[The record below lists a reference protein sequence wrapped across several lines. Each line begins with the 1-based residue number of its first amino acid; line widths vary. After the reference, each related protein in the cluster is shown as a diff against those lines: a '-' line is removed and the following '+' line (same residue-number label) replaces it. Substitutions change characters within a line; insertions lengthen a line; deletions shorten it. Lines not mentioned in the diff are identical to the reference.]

1 MKKVLFTSIL
11 LLSAVSF
18 GGNIYAHDATGGN
31 DKEVTTHSESS
42 ASVEFKASE
51 DGKTLT
57 ISGQGD
63 LTSYTTTDWSAKV
76 FTNNAVGFVFT
87 DADGKTPVAA
97 GDSYNAG
104 KTYYHADYNYTKVLE
119 GGLPVAWQNGFA
131 GVDVKQSWNEE
142 KLRNLYYG
150 YFNNWGEKNSITI
163 DSKVTST
170 SQIQTGS
177 WNSTNDSYAYK
188 NMAMYFVCEGESNIG
203 SYTFDELQSKQIRMI
218 TLAEFNDEY
227 IKSEATYY
235 VQDNASLFKST
246 DGGKTF
252 VGLSPNVRYTWT
264 PNDVFYKGTATYAEI
279 ENNEDFFGEKHSD
292 YIQADNKT
300 LSFNELLLR
309 KITEGAYENVVFKNE
324 STTEPLMID
333 KSIIRAI
340 MYPDFIA
347 SQAQTANKF
356 LLNLDLG
363 EATVN
368 NFDGRNLLPTD
379 EANNDWLANQ
389 LNVQSITLP
398 LNSKT
403 TNETTSEEEMVLPAY
418 ALGGLTGCL
427 SLTDVKVPDG
437 YTKIASQAFYQAS
450 HLKSVE
456 LGNNVTEIGEK
467 AFFASG
473 LQNVELN
480 GNLKTIGKFAFAGT
494 GLTTLSLPE
503 NLDKV
508 CDGAFWNLKQLY
520 VIELNEN
527 LRYIGNGAF
536 GCDGEL
542 GDKCK
547 TQTTIKIPASV
558 KYIGPYAF
566 SERKYQDVY
575 FLGKVAPVCPEGTF
589 EDGQN
594 KRHEGTAFTSTDD
607 KVHFGNSGFS
617 TSEKHSPLADD
628 VNQGYANRENYINGG
643 FYFTILHYPSDAT
656 DVDTYTDTTRKYLC
670 RVQDDGKINTEQT
683 TVGQEILGAI
693 DYWDAKNVQTAVDP
707 GYADTYVG
715 TQYVWPSHAQFT
727 RAYATAAKGVKWD
740 GVTPYAPKLSEDV
753 LAVLKEAGYNVTDEK
768 LPQKAYIGTR
778 KFAIANGDGKS
789 LPSYRFKVTK
799 GEWWTICVPFNMTK
813 KQVLDAFGA
822 DTKLCLFTSVVRQID
837 INNKN
842 HILLNFTQSA
852 LKSST
857 TDENGKKLQK
867 TPGHW
872 DYEAIAASEAP
883 DDNDIVLW
891 AHESYMIKPDGGACS
906 DKEPTYIMDSYEP
919 VEGNPLPTIVNAT
932 TKTLGQ
938 ADDSTAEYRFIGNYL
953 GNAETRAASVKIPQY
968 SYVYATT
975 KSDPV
980 CKFRFYTGTT
990 SNWKPNKSIVQT
1002 NNRGGG
1008 AADYKNFFGGEP
1020 GILPAGAKQSSIFG
1034 DEDFGAVTGIDD
1046 VTIVV
1051 GSEAL
1056 TPIFNLEGKMVRTN
1070 GNVEGL
1076 PKGVYVK
1083 AGKKFIIK

>member
-11 LLSAVSF
+11 LLSLVSF
-18 GGNIYAHDATGGN
+18 GGNVYAQDAAGGDN
-31 DKEVTTHSESS
+31 TEATTPSTTQPSVT
-42 ASVEFKASE
+42 FKA
-51 DGKTLT
+51 DGNTLT

-63 LTSYTTTDWSAKV
+63 LTSYMTTERSAR
-76 FTNNAVGFVFT
+76 VFT
-87 DADGKTPVAA
+87 DKAVGYVFTSNWDGASVSANN
-97 GDSYNAG
+97 SYNVANTYYRADYTYNLLCQGVPSHSSFKEVKSTSTWKETADISNLYAISYVNTKDGSHIIGMAKKVTSETTPNLTANWSYGDLSNQAYYIISSENIADQQIDIETLKEKGYETISLSDFAKNYVNVSATYSVWENTKVFVKHTDSHSYDLLLAG
-104 KTYYHADYNYTKVLE
+104 KTYDY
-119 GGLPVAWQNGFA
+119 
-131 GVDVKQSWNEE
+131 VDGDAFYSATTSFVK
-142 KLRNLYYG
+142 
-150 YFNNWGEKNSITI
+150 
-163 DSKVTST
+163 
-170 SQIQTGS
+170 
-177 WNSTNDSYAYK
+177 
-188 NMAMYFVCEGESNIG
+188 
-203 SYTFDELQSKQIRMI
+203 
-218 TLAEFNDEY
+218 
-227 IKSEATYY
+227 
-235 VQDNASLFKST
+235 
-246 DGGKTF
+246 
-252 VGLSPNVRYTWT
+252 
-264 PNDVFYKGTATYAEI
+264 I
-279 ENNEDFFGEKHSD
+279 ENNAEFFAANAEYLKEDPKQ
-292 YIQADNKT
+292 ITVAQLA
-300 LSFNELLLR
+300 LS
-309 KITEGAYENVVFKNE
+309 KIRQGAYENVVFKNE
-324 STTEPLMID
+324 STTEPLVID
-333 KSIIRAI
+333 KFIIRAI

-347 SQAQTANKF
+347 SQAQTANKS

-379 EANNDWLANQ
+379 EANNDWLANLH
-389 LNVQSITLP
+389 LNIQSITLP

-403 TNETTSEEEMVLPAY
+403 TNETTSEEEMVLPAN

-450 HLKSVE
+450 YLKSVE
-456 LGNNVTEIGEK
+456 LGNDVTEIGEK

-494 GLTTLSLPE
+494 GLTSLSLPK

-617 TSEKHSPLADD
+617 TSEKNSPLADD
-628 VNQGYANRENYINGG
+628 VSQGYANRENYINGG

-670 RVQDDGKINTEQT
+670 RVQDDGNINTKQT
-683 TVGQEILGAI
+683 TVGLETLGAI
-693 DYWDAKNVQTAVDP
+693 DYWDAQNVQTVVDP

-715 TQYVWPSHAQFT
+715 TQYVWPSQSQFI

-740 GVTPYAPKLSEDV
+740 GTTPYAPKLSEDV

-789 LPSYRFKVTK
+789 LPSYRFEVTK

-837 INNKN
+837 IDNKN

-857 TDENGKKLQK
+857 TDENGNKLQK
-867 TPGHW
+867 TQGHW

-891 AHESYMIKPDGGACS
+891 AHESYMIKPYGGAYS
-906 DKEPTYIMDSYEP
+906 DKEPTYVMANYEP
-919 VEGNPLPTIVNAT
+919 VEGSPLPTIVHAT

-938 ADDSTAEYRFIGNYL
+938 ADDFTEEYRFVGNYL
-953 GNAETRAASVKIPQY
+953 GNSDARAAAVRIPQY

-975 KSDPV
+975 KKEPNI
-980 CKFRFYTGTT
+980 CKFRFYTGT
-990 SNWKPNKSIVQT
+990 SAVWKPNKSIVQT

-1008 AADYKNFFGGEP
+1008 LFDYNNFFGGEKGSTLP
-1020 GILPAGAKQSSIFG
+1020 GAAKQSSIFG
-1034 DEDFGAVTGIDD
+1034 DEDFGQTTGIDD

-1051 GSEAL
+1051 GSETL
-1056 TPIFNLEGKMVRTN
+1056 TPIFNLEGKMVRAN
-1070 GNVEGL
+1070 GNVDGL
-1076 PKGVYVK
+1076 AKGVYVK
-1083 AGKKFIIK
+1083 GGKKFVVK

>member
-1 MKKVLFTSIL
+1 MKKVLLTSMI

-18 GGNIYAHDATGGN
+18 GGNIYAQETAGGN
-31 DKEVTTHSESS
+31 DTEVTTPSESS
-42 ASVEFKASE
+42 ASVEFNASE
-51 DGKTLT
+51 DGKTLA
-57 ISGQGD
+57 ISGHGD
-63 LTSYTTTDWSAKV
+63 LTSYMTTERSARV
-76 FTNNAVGFVFT
+76 FTDEAVGFVFT
-87 DADGKTPVAA
+87 GANA
-97 GDSYNAG
+97 GTSVSANESYNVAN
-104 KTYYHADYNYTKVLE
+104 TYYRADYTYNLLCQGVPNNYNFKEVKSTSTWKETADLSKLYAISYVNTK
-119 GGLPVAWQNGFA
+119 NGSHIIGMA
-131 GVDVKQSWNEE
+131 K
-142 KLRNLYYG
+142 
-150 YFNNWGEKNSITI
+150 
-163 DSKVTST
+163 KVTSANT
-170 SQIQTGS
+170 PDLASNWSYGDLANQAYYIISDENIADQQLDIETLEEKGCKTIS
-177 WNSTNDSYAYK
+177 LVEFSKEYVDVSATYSVLNSGVVFVKHANSESYESLLADKTYDYVDGDEFYT
-188 NMAMYFVCEGESNIG
+188 ATASFVKIDNNA
-203 SYTFDELQSKQIRMI
+203 TFFAENAEYLKEDPKQI
-218 TLAEFNDEY
+218 TVAQLA
-227 IKSEATYY
+227 
-235 VQDNASLFKST
+235 
-246 DGGKTF
+246 
-252 VGLSPNVRYTWT
+252 LS
-264 PNDVFYKGTATYAEI
+264 
-279 ENNEDFFGEKHSD
+279 
-292 YIQADNKT
+292 
-300 LSFNELLLR
+300 
-309 KITEGAYENVVFKNE
+309 KIRQGAYENVVFKNE
-324 STTEPLMID
+324 SATEPTEPLVID

-347 SQAQTANKF
+347 SQTQTANAN
-356 LLNLDLG
+356 LRNLDLG
-363 EATVN
+363 EATVK
-368 NFDGRNLLPTD
+368 DYSGRDFLPTD
-379 EANNDWLANQ
+379 ETGNDYIANQ
-389 LNVQSITLP
+389 HLKMNTFTLP
-398 LNSKT
+398 LTSVNEDGNMILP
-403 TNETTSEEEMVLPAY
+403 TN
-418 ALGGLTGCL
+418 ALGGLTGNL
-427 SLTDVKVPDG
+427 SLTNVKIPDG
-437 YTKIASQAFYQAS
+437 YTQIASDAFYQAS

-456 LGNNVTEIGEK
+456 LGKDVIEIGEK
-467 AFFASG
+467 AFFSCNS
-473 LQNVELN
+473 LQNIKFDE
-480 GNLKTIGKFAFAGT
+480 NLKTIGKFAFGGT
-494 GLTTLSLPE
+494 DLRSLSLPK

-536 GCDGEL
+536 GCDGDL

-558 KYIGPYAF
+558 KYIGAYAF

-594 KRHEGTAFTSTDD
+594 TRHEGTAFTSTDD

-617 TSEKHSPLADD
+617 TSEKNSPLADD
-628 VNQGYANRENYINGG
+628 VSQGYANRENYINGG

-670 RVQDDGKINTEQT
+670 RVQEDGNINTEQT
-683 TVGQEILGAI
+683 TVGQETLGDI
-693 DYWDAKNVQTAVDP
+693 DYWDAQNVQTTVDP

-715 TQYVWPSHAQFT
+715 TQYVWPSHSQFT

-740 GVTPYAPKLSEDV
+740 GVTPYAPDLSGDA
-753 LAVLKEAGYNVTDEK
+753 LAVLKEAGYDMTDVN
-768 LPQKAYIGTR
+768 LAQKAYIGTR

-789 LPSYRFKVTK
+789 LPSYNFEVTK

-857 TDENGKKLQK
+857 TDGKGKKLQK

-872 DYEAIAASEAP
+872 DYDAIASSEEP
-883 DDNDIVLW
+883 EDNDIVLW
-891 AHESYMIKPDGGACS
+891 AHESYMIKPDGGAYS
-906 DKEPTYIMDSYEP
+906 DKEPTYIMDSYEQ

-932 TKTLGQ
+932 TETLGQ
-938 ADDSTAEYRFIGNYL
+938 ADDFTAEYRFIGNYL

-990 SNWKPNKSIVQT
+990 SIWKPNKSIVQT

-1034 DEDFGAVTGIDD
+1034 DEDFGTVTGIDD

-1056 TPIFNLEGKMVRTN
+1056 TPIFNLEGKMVRAN

-1083 AGKKFIIK
+1083 AGKKFIVK

>member
-76 FTNNAVGFVFT
+76 FTDKAVSNVFT
-87 DADGKTPVAA
+87 GADAAA
-97 GDSYNAG
+97 SVSANDSYNAANTYYRADYDYSLLESGVPSNSGYFTNINNVSTWKKTANISNLYAISYVDITNGSHTIGMAKNVTSANTPDLANKWSYGELANQAYYIISDEDISDKQLDIETLEQKGYKTISLVEFCKEYVDVSATYSVWNSGVVFVKHANSESYESLQAG
-104 KTYYHADYNYTKVLE
+104 KTYNYVDGDAFYTATASFVKIDNNVE
-119 GGLPVAWQNGFA
+119 FFA
-131 GVDVKQSWNEE
+131 ANAEYLKEDP
-142 KLRNLYYG
+142 
-150 YFNNWGEKNSITI
+150 
-163 DSKVTST
+163 
-170 SQIQTGS
+170 
-177 WNSTNDSYAYK
+177 
-188 NMAMYFVCEGESNIG
+188 
-203 SYTFDELQSKQIRMI
+203 KQI
-218 TLAEFNDEY
+218 TVAQLALSK
-227 IKSEATYY
+227 IK
-235 VQDNASLFKST
+235 Q
-246 DGGKTF
+246 
-252 VGLSPNVRYTWT
+252 
-264 PNDVFYKGTATYAEI
+264 
-279 ENNEDFFGEKHSD
+279 
-292 YIQADNKT
+292 
-300 LSFNELLLR
+300 
-309 KITEGAYENVVFKNE
+309 GAYENVVFKNE

-379 EANNDWLANQ
+379 EANYDWLANQ
-389 LNVQSITLP
+389 HLNVQSITLP

-403 TNETTSEEEMVLPAY
+403 TNETTSEEEMVLPAN

-494 GLTTLSLPE
+494 GLTSLTLPK

-536 GCDGEL
+536 GCDGDL
-542 GDKCK
+542 VDKCK

-558 KYIGPYAF
+558 KYIGAYAF

-575 FLGKVAPVCPEGTF
+575 FLGKVAPVCPEGKF
-589 EDGQN
+589 DDGQN
-594 KRHEGTAFTSTDD
+594 IRHEGTAFTSTDD

-837 INNKN
+837 IDNKN

-1056 TPIFNLEGKMVRTN
+1056 TPIFNLEGKIVRTN

>member
-11 LLSAVSF
+11 LLSLVSF
-18 GGNIYAHDATGGN
+18 GGNVYAQDATGGDN
-31 DKEVTTHSESS
+31 TEATTPRESS
-42 ASVEFKASE
+42 ASVDFKASE
-51 DGKTLT
+51 GGKTLT
-57 ISGQGD
+57 ISGHGD
-63 LTSYTTTDWSAKV
+63 LTSYMTTERSARIFTDKAVGYV
-76 FTNNAVGFVFT
+76 FTGANAGTSVSVN
-87 DADGKTPVAA
+87 
-97 GDSYNAG
+97 DSYNAANTYYRADYTYNLLCQGVPNNYNFDVKSTTTWKETADFSNLYAINYVNTKNGSHVIGMAKKVTSESTPNLTSTWSYDELSNQAYYIISDVNIAGQQIDIETLEENGYQTISLSDFSKKYVEVSATYTVWNSGVVFVKHANSESYESLLAG
-104 KTYYHADYNYTKVLE
+104 KTYNYVDGDSFYTATASFVKIDNNVE
-119 GGLPVAWQNGFA
+119 FFA
-131 GVDVKQSWNEE
+131 ANAEYLKEDP
-142 KLRNLYYG
+142 
-150 YFNNWGEKNSITI
+150 
-163 DSKVTST
+163 
-170 SQIQTGS
+170 
-177 WNSTNDSYAYK
+177 
-188 NMAMYFVCEGESNIG
+188 
-203 SYTFDELQSKQIRMI
+203 KQI
-218 TLAEFNDEY
+218 TVAQLALSK
-227 IKSEATYY
+227 IK
-235 VQDNASLFKST
+235 Q
-246 DGGKTF
+246 
-252 VGLSPNVRYTWT
+252 
-264 PNDVFYKGTATYAEI
+264 
-279 ENNEDFFGEKHSD
+279 
-292 YIQADNKT
+292 
-300 LSFNELLLR
+300 
-309 KITEGAYENVVFKNE
+309 GAYENVVFKNE

-389 LNVQSITLP
+389 HLNVQSITLP

-403 TNETTSEEEMVLPAY
+403 TNETTSEEEMVLPAN

-494 GLTTLSLPE
+494 GLTSLTLPK

-536 GCDGEL
+536 GCDGDL
-542 GDKCK
+542 VDKCK

-558 KYIGPYAF
+558 KYIGAYAF

-575 FLGKVAPVCPEGTF
+575 FLGKVAPVCPEGKF
-589 EDGQN
+589 DDGQN
-594 KRHEGTAFTSTDD
+594 IRHEGTAFTSTDD

-670 RVQDDGKINTEQT
+670 RVQENGNINTEQT
-683 TVGQEILGAI
+683 TVGQETLGDI
-693 DYWDAKNVQTAVDP
+693 DYWDAQQVQTTVDP

-715 TQYVWPSHAQFT
+715 TQYVWPSHSQFT

-740 GVTPYAPKLSEDV
+740 GVTPYAPKLSADA
-753 LAVLKEAGYNVTDEK
+753 LAVLKEAGYDITDEK
-768 LPQKAYIGTR
+768 LAQKAYIGTR

-789 LPSYRFKVTK
+789 LPNYKFEVKP

-822 DTKLCLFTSVVRQID
+822 ETQLCLFRSVVRQID
-837 INNKN
+837 INNMN
-842 HILLNFTQSA
+842 HISLNFTLST
-852 LKSST
+852 LKNKTS
-857 TDENGKKLQK
+857 DDKGKKLQ
-867 TPGHW
+867 TEAGRW
-872 DYEAIAASEAP
+872 DYDTMEESEDVP

-891 AHESYMIKPDGGACS
+891 AHESYMIKPYGGAYS
-906 DKEPTYIMDSYEP
+906 DKEPTYVMANYEP
-919 VEGNPLPTIVNAT
+919 VEGSPLPTIVHAT

-938 ADDSTAEYRFIGNYL
+938 ADDFTEEYRFVGNYL
-953 GNAETRAASVKIPQY
+953 GNSDARATEVRIPQY

-975 KSDPV
+975 KKEPNI
-980 CKFRFYTGTT
+980 CKFRFYTGT
-990 SNWKPNKSIVQT
+990 SAVWKPNKSVVQT

-1008 AADYKNFFGGEP
+1008 LFDYNNFFGGEKGSTLP
-1020 GILPAGAKQSSIFG
+1020 GAAKQASIFG
-1034 DEDFGAVTGIDD
+1034 DEDFGQTTGIDD

-1051 GSEAL
+1051 GSETL
-1056 TPIFNLEGKMVRTN
+1056 TPIFNLEGKMVRAN

-1076 PKGVYVK
+1076 AKGVYVK
-1083 AGKKFIIK
+1083 GGKKFIVK

>member
-18 GGNIYAHDATGGN
+18 GGNIYAQETTSGDGT
-31 DKEVTTHSESS
+31 EVTAPSESS
-42 ASVEFKASE
+42 ASVEFNASE

-57 ISGQGD
+57 ISGHGD
-63 LTSYTTTDWSAKV
+63 LTSYMTTERSARV
-76 FTNNAVGFVFT
+76 FTDKAVGFVFT
-87 DADGKTPVAA
+87 GAYA
-97 GDSYNAG
+97 GTSVSANDSYNVANTYYRADYTYNLICQG
-104 KTYYHADYNYTKVLE
+104 VPNNYNFHEVKSTSTWKETADLSKLYAISYVNTKNGNHVIGIAKRVTSGDKPNLTDNWSYGELANQANYIISDKDITDSQIDIETLEEKGCQAISLSDFSKKYVDVSATYSVWNSGVVFVKHANSESYESLQADKTYDYVDGDAFYTATASFVKIDNNE
-119 GGLPVAWQNGFA
+119 TFFA
-131 GVDVKQSWNEE
+131 ANAEYLKEDP
-142 KLRNLYYG
+142 
-150 YFNNWGEKNSITI
+150 
-163 DSKVTST
+163 
-170 SQIQTGS
+170 
-177 WNSTNDSYAYK
+177 
-188 NMAMYFVCEGESNIG
+188 
-203 SYTFDELQSKQIRMI
+203 KQI
-218 TLAEFNDEY
+218 TVAQLA
-227 IKSEATYY
+227 
-235 VQDNASLFKST
+235 
-246 DGGKTF
+246 
-252 VGLSPNVRYTWT
+252 LS
-264 PNDVFYKGTATYAEI
+264 
-279 ENNEDFFGEKHSD
+279 
-292 YIQADNKT
+292 
-300 LSFNELLLR
+300 
-309 KITEGAYENVVFKNE
+309 KIRQGAYENVVFKNE
-324 STTEPLMID
+324 SATEQLVID

-347 SQAQTANKF
+347 SQTQTANAY
-356 LLNLDLG
+356 LINLDLG
-363 EATVN
+363 EATVK
-368 NFDGRNLLPTD
+368 DYSGRDFLPTD
-379 EANNDWLANQ
+379 EIGGDYIATQHLKMNT
-389 LNVQSITLP
+389 ITLP
-398 LNSKT
+398 LTSV
-403 TNETTSEEEMVLPAY
+403 NEGNEMILPAN

-427 SLTDVKVPDG
+427 NLTNVKVPAG
-437 YTKIASQAFYQAS
+437 YTQIANEAFNQAS

-456 LGNNVTEIGEK
+456 LGKDVIEIGEK
-467 AFFASG
+467 AFFSCNS
-473 LQNVELN
+473 LQNVKLDE
-480 GNLKTIGKFAFAGT
+480 NLKTIGKFAFAGT
-494 GLTTLSLPE
+494 DLRSLSLPK

-536 GCDGEL
+536 GCNGDL

-558 KYIGPYAF
+558 KYIGAYAF

-589 EDGQN
+589 VDGTN
-594 KRHEGTAFTSTDD
+594 ELREGTAFTSTDD

-617 TSEKHSPLADD
+617 TSEKNSPLADD
-628 VNQGYANRENYINGG
+628 VSQGYANRENYINGG

-670 RVQDDGKINTEQT
+670 RVQEDGTINTAQT
-683 TVGQEILGAI
+683 TVGQETPGGI
-693 DYWDAKNVQTAVDP
+693 DYWDAQQVQTTVDP

-715 TQYVWPSHAQFT
+715 TQYVWPSHSQFT

-740 GVTPYAPKLSEDV
+740 GVTPYAPDLSSDV
-753 LAVLKEAGYNVTDEK
+753 LAVLKEAGYDITDEN
-768 LPQKAYIGTR
+768 LAQKAYIGTR

-789 LPSYRFKVTK
+789 LPSYKFEVTK

-872 DYEAIAASEAP
+872 DYEAIASSEAP
-883 DDNDIVLW
+883 DENEIVLW
-891 AHESYMIKPDGGACS
+891 AHESYMIKPDGGAYS

-932 TKTLGQ
+932 TQTLGQ
-938 ADDSTAEYRFIGNYL
+938 ADDFTAEYRFIGNYL

-990 SNWKPNKSIVQT
+990 STWKPNKSIVQT

-1008 AADYKNFFGGEP
+1008 ADDYKNFFGGEP

-1034 DEDFGAVTGIDD
+1034 DEDFGTVTGIDD

-1056 TPIFNLEGKMVRTN
+1056 TPIFNLEGKMVRAN

-1083 AGKKFIIK
+1083 AGKKFIVK

>member
-11 LLSAVSF
+11 LLSLVSF
-18 GGNIYAHDATGGN
+18 GGNVYAQDATGGDN
-31 DKEVTTHSESS
+31 TEATTPRESS
-42 ASVEFKASE
+42 ASVDFKASE
-51 DGKTLT
+51 GGKTLT
-57 ISGQGD
+57 ISGHGD
-63 LTSYTTTDWSAKV
+63 LTSYMTTERSARIFTDKAVGYV
-76 FTNNAVGFVFT
+76 FTGANAGTSVS
-87 DADGKTPVAA
+87 AN
-97 GDSYNAG
+97 DSYNAANTYYRADYTYNLLCQGVPNNYNFDVKSTTTWKETADFSNLYAINYVNTKNGSHVIGMAKKVTSEPTPNLTSTWSYDELSNQAYYIISDVNIAGQQIDIETLEENGYQTISLSDFSKKYVEVSATYTVWNSGVVFVKHANSESYESLLAG
-104 KTYYHADYNYTKVLE
+104 KTYNYVDGDSFYTATASFVKIDNNVE
-119 GGLPVAWQNGFA
+119 FFA
-131 GVDVKQSWNEE
+131 ANAEYLKEDP
-142 KLRNLYYG
+142 
-150 YFNNWGEKNSITI
+150 
-163 DSKVTST
+163 
-170 SQIQTGS
+170 
-177 WNSTNDSYAYK
+177 
-188 NMAMYFVCEGESNIG
+188 
-203 SYTFDELQSKQIRMI
+203 KQI
-218 TLAEFNDEY
+218 TVAQLALSK
-227 IKSEATYY
+227 IK
-235 VQDNASLFKST
+235 Q
-246 DGGKTF
+246 
-252 VGLSPNVRYTWT
+252 
-264 PNDVFYKGTATYAEI
+264 
-279 ENNEDFFGEKHSD
+279 
-292 YIQADNKT
+292 
-300 LSFNELLLR
+300 
-309 KITEGAYENVVFKNE
+309 GAYENVVFKNE

-389 LNVQSITLP
+389 HLNVQSITLP

-403 TNETTSEEEMVLPAY
+403 TNETTSEEEMVLPAN

-494 GLTTLSLPE
+494 GLTSLTLPK

-520 VIELNEN
+520 VIELNDN

-536 GCDGEL
+536 GCDGDL

-558 KYIGPYAF
+558 KYIGAYAF

-617 TSEKHSPLADD
+617 TSGKNSPLADD
-628 VNQGYANRENYINGG
+628 VSQGYANRENYINGG

-683 TVGQEILGAI
+683 TVGQETLGDI
-693 DYWDAKNVQTAVDP
+693 DYWDAQNVQTAVDP

-789 LPSYRFKVTK
+789 LPSYRFEVTK

-837 INNKN
+837 IDNKN

-857 TDENGKKLQK
+857 TDENGNKLQK
-867 TPGHW
+867 TQGHW

-891 AHESYMIKPDGGACS
+891 AHESYMIKPDGGAYS

-932 TKTLGQ
+932 TKTLEQ
-938 ADDSTAEYRFIGNYL
+938 ADDFTAEYRFIGNYL

>member
-11 LLSAVSF
+11 LLSLVSF
-18 GGNIYAHDATGGN
+18 GGNVYAQDATGGDN
-31 DKEVTTHSESS
+31 TEATTPRESS
-42 ASVEFKASE
+42 ASVDFKASE
-51 DGKTLT
+51 GGKTLT
-57 ISGQGD
+57 ISGHGD
-63 LTSYTTTDWSAKV
+63 LTSYMTTERSARIFTDKAVGYV
-76 FTNNAVGFVFT
+76 FTGANAGTSVSVN
-87 DADGKTPVAA
+87 
-97 GDSYNAG
+97 DSYNAANTYYRADYTYNLLCQGVPNNYNFDVKSTTTWKETADFSNLYAINYVNTKNGSHVIGMAKKVTSESTPNLTSTWSYDELSNQAYYIISDVNIAGQQIDIETLEENGYQTISLSDFSKKYVEVSATYTVWNSGVVFVKHANSESYESLLAG
-104 KTYYHADYNYTKVLE
+104 KTYNYVDGDSFYTATASFVKIDNNVE
-119 GGLPVAWQNGFA
+119 FFA
-131 GVDVKQSWNEE
+131 ANAEYLKEDP
-142 KLRNLYYG
+142 
-150 YFNNWGEKNSITI
+150 
-163 DSKVTST
+163 
-170 SQIQTGS
+170 
-177 WNSTNDSYAYK
+177 
-188 NMAMYFVCEGESNIG
+188 
-203 SYTFDELQSKQIRMI
+203 KQI
-218 TLAEFNDEY
+218 TVAQLALSK
-227 IKSEATYY
+227 IK
-235 VQDNASLFKST
+235 Q
-246 DGGKTF
+246 
-252 VGLSPNVRYTWT
+252 
-264 PNDVFYKGTATYAEI
+264 
-279 ENNEDFFGEKHSD
+279 
-292 YIQADNKT
+292 
-300 LSFNELLLR
+300 
-309 KITEGAYENVVFKNE
+309 GAYENVVFKNE

-389 LNVQSITLP
+389 HLNVQSITLP

-403 TNETTSEEEMVLPAY
+403 TNETTSEEEMVLPAN

-494 GLTTLSLPE
+494 GLTSLTLPK

-536 GCDGEL
+536 GCDGDL
-542 GDKCK
+542 VDKCK

-558 KYIGPYAF
+558 KYIGAYAF

-575 FLGKVAPVCPEGTF
+575 FLGKVAPVCPEGKF
-589 EDGQN
+589 DDGQN
-594 KRHEGTAFTSTDD
+594 IRHEGTAFTSTDD

-670 RVQDDGKINTEQT
+670 RVQENGNINTEQT
-683 TVGQEILGAI
+683 TVGQETLGDI
-693 DYWDAKNVQTAVDP
+693 DYWDAQQVQTTVDP

-715 TQYVWPSHAQFT
+715 TQYVWPSHSQFT

-740 GVTPYAPKLSEDV
+740 GVTPYAPKLSADA
-753 LAVLKEAGYNVTDEK
+753 LAVLKEAGYDITDEK
-768 LPQKAYIGTR
+768 LAQKAYIGTR

-789 LPSYRFKVTK
+789 LPNYKFEVKP

-822 DTKLCLFTSVVRQID
+822 ETQLCLFRSVVRQID
-837 INNKN
+837 INNMN
-842 HILLNFTQSA
+842 HISLNFTLST
-852 LKSST
+852 LKNKTS
-857 TDENGKKLQK
+857 DDKGKKLQ
-867 TPGHW
+867 TEAGRW
-872 DYEAIAASEAP
+872 DYDTMEESEDVP
-883 DDNDIVLW
+883 DDDDIVLW
-891 AHESYMIKPDGGACS
+891 AHESYMIKPYGGAYS
-906 DKEPTYIMDSYEP
+906 DKEPTYVMANYEP
-919 VEGNPLPTIVNAT
+919 VEGSPLPTIVHAT

-938 ADDSTAEYRFIGNYL
+938 ADDFTEEYRFVGNYL
-953 GNAETRAASVKIPQY
+953 GNSDARATEVRIPQY

-975 KSDPV
+975 KKEPNI
-980 CKFRFYTGTT
+980 CKFRFYTGT
-990 SNWKPNKSIVQT
+990 SAVWKPNKSVVQT

-1008 AADYKNFFGGEP
+1008 LFDYNNFFGGEKGSTLP
-1020 GILPAGAKQSSIFG
+1020 GAAKQASIFG
-1034 DEDFGAVTGIDD
+1034 DEDFGQTTGIDD

-1051 GSEAL
+1051 GSETL
-1056 TPIFNLEGKMVRTN
+1056 TPIFNLEGKMVRAN
-1070 GNVEGL
+1070 GKVEGL
-1076 PKGVYVK
+1076 AKGVYVK
-1083 AGKKFIIK
+1083 GGKKFIVK

>member
-18 GGNIYAHDATGGN
+18 GGNIYAQDAAGGN
-31 DKEVTTHSESS
+31 DTEVTARS
-42 ASVEFKASE
+42 ATKPLVKFTAE
-51 DGKTLT
+51 GNTLT

-63 LTSYTTTDWSAKV
+63 LTSYTTTDLSAKV
-76 FTNNAVGFVFT
+76 FTDKAVSNVFT
-87 DADGKTPVAA
+87 GAYAA
-97 GDSYNAG
+97 ASVSANDSYNAANTYYRADYDYSLLESGVPSNSRYFKNINNVSTWKKTANISNLYAISYVNITNGSHTIGMAKKVTSANTPDLANKWSYGELVNQAYYIISGEDISDKQLDIETLEQKGYKTISLVEFCKEYVDVSATYSVWDSGVVFVKHANSESYESLQAG
-104 KTYYHADYNYTKVLE
+104 KTYNYVDGDAFYTATASFVKIDNNVE
-119 GGLPVAWQNGFA
+119 FFA
-131 GVDVKQSWNEE
+131 ANAEYLKEDP
-142 KLRNLYYG
+142 
-150 YFNNWGEKNSITI
+150 
-163 DSKVTST
+163 
-170 SQIQTGS
+170 
-177 WNSTNDSYAYK
+177 
-188 NMAMYFVCEGESNIG
+188 
-203 SYTFDELQSKQIRMI
+203 KQI
-218 TLAEFNDEY
+218 TVAQLALSK
-227 IKSEATYY
+227 IK
-235 VQDNASLFKST
+235 Q
-246 DGGKTF
+246 
-252 VGLSPNVRYTWT
+252 
-264 PNDVFYKGTATYAEI
+264 
-279 ENNEDFFGEKHSD
+279 
-292 YIQADNKT
+292 
-300 LSFNELLLR
+300 
-309 KITEGAYENVVFKNE
+309 GAYENVVFKNE

-403 TNETTSEEEMVLPAY
+403 TNETTSEEEMVLPAN

-494 GLTTLSLPE
+494 GLTSLTLPK

-617 TSEKHSPLADD
+617 TSGKNSPLADD
-628 VNQGYANRENYINGG
+628 VSQGYANRENYINGG

-683 TVGQEILGAI
+683 TVGQEALGDI
-693 DYWDAKNVQTAVDP
+693 DYWDAQNVQTAVDP

-837 INNKN
+837 IDNKN

-872 DYEAIAASEAP
+872 DYEAIASSEEP
-883 DDNDIVLW
+883 EVNDIVLW
-891 AHESYMIKPDGGACS
+891 AHESYMIKPDGGAYS

-938 ADDSTAEYRFIGNYL
+938 ADDFTAEYRFIGNYL

-980 CKFRFYTGTT
+980 CKFRFYTGTA